1 MNEKMNN
8 QQKELLESISLKT
21 IDIMFNEKNMNVLS
35 IIKDANN
42 KELFFPEFYEIMYL
56 KMITQFGMDSLIKI
70 GINYEEFGLEPY
82 NANTIFNDAIKH
94 MEIRQYFTHNTSI
107 NIIKRLN
114 EHNVFLSTDNI
125 NKIKEN
131 IEYTKRED
139 VIANNDKVKSFL
151 KLNNKLPE
159 KGINS
164 TPRKI

>member
-1 MNEKMNN
+1 MNDKMNN

-21 IDIMFNEKNMNVLS
+21 IDTMFNEKNMNVLS
-35 IIKDANN
+35 IIKEANN
-42 KELFFPEFYEIMYL
+42 KDLFFPEFYEIMYL
-56 KMITQFGMDSLIKI
+56 KMITQFGIDSLIKI

-82 NANTIFNDAIKH
+82 KANTIFNDAIKH
-94 MEIRQYFTHNTSI
+94 MEIRQYFTHSTSI

-114 EHNVFLSTDNI
+114 EHHVFLNTENINRIKDNI
-125 NKIKEN
+125 D
-131 IEYTKRED
+131 YTKRED
-139 VIANNDKVKSFL
+139 IIANNDKVKSFL